1 MVPPD
6 LEHDATASSTD
17 AAPTK
22 GPDVLTE
29 RDGHVLV
36 IRFNRPDRM
45 NSIGGQTLT
54 LLSQLLL
61 EAEHDPDTRAIL
73 LTGEGRAFCSGLDL
87 KDVSSGTTN
96 VTATTAGFKVN
107 ETPPFVMRRMD
118 TPIVCALNGPAAG
131 YGMDLALGCDLVIA
145 SDRAKFVPPVRRGV
159 IPESGG
165 TWLLPR
171 LVGWHKACEI
181 TLLARPLGAA
191 DIERLGLAN
200 RVVPHD
206 TLLEEAM
213 TWAQELAANAPLAV
227 AAAKRSMRLGLDSSF
242 EANSNAVMAE
252 LLQLFRSEDFK
263 EAIVAFME
271 KRPAEYQGR

>member
-1 MVPPD
+1 MSQP
-6 LEHDATASSTD
+6 ESN
-17 AAPTK
+17 
-22 GPDVLTE
+22 PDVLTE
-29 RDGHVLV
+29 RVGHVLV
-36 IRFNRPDRM
+36 VTFNRPERM
-45 NSIGGQTLT
+45 NSIGGNVVSLI
-54 LLSQLLL
+54 SEIFL
-61 EAEHDPDTRAIL
+61 EAEHDSDVRAIV
-73 LTGEGRAFCSGLDL
+73 LTGAGRAFCSGLDL
-87 KDVSSGTTN
+87 KDVSSGSTN
-96 VTATTAGFKVN
+96 VTSSAGGFKIN

-118 TPIVCALNGPAAG
+118 TPIVCALNGAAAG
-131 YGMDLALGCDLVIA
+131 YGMDMALGCDFVLA

-181 TLLARPLGAA
+181 TLLARTLEAA

-206 TLLEEAM
+206 ELLSEAM
-213 TWAQELAANAPLAV
+213 TWAGELAANAPLAM

-263 EAIVAFME
+263 ESLTAFME
-271 KRPAEYQGR
+271 KRPAEYHGR

>member
-1 MVPPD
+1 MS
-6 LEHDATASSTD
+6 E
-17 AAPTK
+17 PTPEPT
-22 GPDVLTE
+22 PDVLTE
-29 RDGHVLV
+29 QIGQVLV
-36 IRFNRPDRM
+36 VTFNRPDRM
-45 NSIGGQTLT
+45 NSIGGNVVSR
-54 LLSQLLL
+54 LSEIFL
-61 EAEHDPDTRAIL
+61 EAEMNPDARAIV
-73 LTGEGRAFCSGLDL
+73 LTGAGRAFCSGLDL

-96 VTATTAGFKVN
+96 VSSSSGFKIN

-131 YGMDLALGCDLVIA
+131 YGMDLALGCDFVLA
-145 SDRAKFVPPVRRGV
+145 SDRAKFIPPVRRGV

-181 TLLARPLGAA
+181 TLLARTLEAA

-200 RVVPHD
+200 RVLPHD
-206 TLLEEAM
+206 DLMEEAM
-213 TWAQELAANAPLAV
+213 TWANELASNAPLAI

-252 LLQLFRSEDFK
+252 LLQLFQSEDFR
-263 EAIVAFME
+263 ESIMSFME
-271 KRPAEYQGR
+271 KRPAKYEGR

>member
-1 MVPPD
+1 MP
-6 LEHDATASSTD
+6 ESTT
-17 AAPTK
+17 P
-22 GPDVLTE
+22 PDVLTE
-29 RDGHVLV
+29 QAGHVLV
-36 IRFNRPDRM
+36 VRFNRPDRM
-45 NSIGGQTLT
+45 NSIGGKTVE
-54 LLSQLLL
+54 LLSQIFLK
-61 EAEHDPDTRAIL
+61 AEMDPGVRAIV
-73 LTGEGRAFCSGLDL
+73 LTGTGRAFCSGLDL
-87 KDVSSGTTN
+87 KDVSSGSTN
-96 VTATTAGFKVN
+96 VSNNAGGFKIN

-131 YGMDLALGCDLVIA
+131 YGMDLALGCDFILA

-181 TLLARPLGAA
+181 TLLARTLEAP

-200 RVVPHD
+200 RIVPHD
-206 TLLEEAM
+206 ELMSEAM
-213 TWAQELAANAPLAV
+213 SWAAELASNAPLAV

-252 LLQLFRSEDFK
+252 LLQLFRSEDFR
-263 EAIVAFME
+263 ESLMAFME
-271 KRPAEYQGR
+271 KRPAKFEGR

>member
-1 MVPPD
+1 VPEPLSSRD
-6 LEHDATASSTD
+6 ETEATA
-17 AAPTK
+17 
-22 GPDVLTE
+22 DVLTE
-29 RDGHVLV
+29 RSDHVLV
-36 IRFNRPDRM
+36 VTFNRPERM
-45 NSIGGQTLT
+45 NSIGGNVISRLT
-54 LLSQLLL
+54 EIFLQ
-61 EAEHDPDTRAIL
+61 AEHDPEVRAIV
-73 LTGEGRAFCSGLDL
+73 LTGKGRAFCSGLDL
-87 KDVSSGTTN
+87 KDVSSGSTN
-96 VTATTAGFKVN
+96 VTSTTTGFKIN

-131 YGMDLALGCDLVIA
+131 YGMDMALGCDFILA

-181 TLLARPLGAA
+181 TLLARPLEAP

-206 TLLEEAM
+206 ELMAEAM
-213 TWAQELAANAPLAV
+213 TWARELASNAPLAV
-227 AAAKRSMRLGLDSSF
+227 AAAKRSMRLGLDSTF

-252 LLQLFRSEDFK
+252 LMQLFRSEDFK
-263 EAIVAFME
+263 ESLIAFME
-271 KRPAEYQGR
+271 KRPAKFEGR